1 MAVKYCTL
9 CQRNVTPKRK
19 IGVGTLIGVFFTG
32 FIWVLFIPFY
42 KKRCPL
48 CLGDKLTI
56 IPAVSP
62 NKKDNNI
69 KLNHNSNLSVSDE
82 LKKLHALKE
91 SGVLTQEEFDFQKS
105 KLLNH

>member
-1 MAVKYCTL
+1 M
-9 CQRNVTPKRK
+9 
-19 IGVGTLIGVFFTG
+19 
-32 FIWVLFIPFY
+32 
-42 KKRCPL
+42 
-48 CLGDKLTI
+48 
-56 IPAVSP
+56 SP

-82 LKKLHALKE
+82 LKKLRDLKE

>member
-1 MAVKYCTL
+1 M
-9 CQRNVTPKRK
+9 
-19 IGVGTLIGVFFTG
+19 
-32 FIWVLFIPFY
+32 
-42 KKRCPL
+42 
-48 CLGDKLTI
+48 GDKLTI

-82 LKKLHALKE
+82 LKKLHDLKE